1 MWSFF
6 RETKTERVYHQQ
18 TDRMKNVKEV
28 LWVIDKHHRWNL
40 YTQWDEEEQNAKH
53 VVELKS
59 SLLF

>member
-1 MWSFF
+1 
-6 RETKTERVYHQQ
+6 
-18 TDRMKNVKEV
+18 MKNVKEV

-40 YTQWDEEEQNAKH
+40 HTQWDEEEQNAKH